1 MCHEADALLF
11 VDDTGLEDW
20 PQMLKWEADDIQT
33 DQPEELIG
41 LLKSSEGRR

>member
-1 MCHEADALLF
+1 MKHYSP
-11 VDDTGLEDW
+11 EDW
-20 PQMLKWEADDIQT
+20 PQMLKWKVDGIQT